1 MAAALLGVPDAQL
14 DAALDMVITG
24 SGLFGISAI
33 TGVLNAANKR
43 KAKAAVAVIA
53 PATDTIAQEL
63 LKHMPADKVE
73 ALKEYFVSKGQ

>member
-33 TGVLNAANKR
+33 TGVVNAANKR
-43 KAKAAVAVIA
+43 KAKGAVAVIA
-53 PATDTIAQEL
+53 PATESIAQEL
-63 LKHMPADKVE
+63 LKHMPAEDAKV
-73 ALKEYFVSKGQ
+73 LRQYFTREKQ